1 MDRDDKEPE
10 TAAGSAPTDP
20 AEDPSAGLVVPYL
33 ESLELHAP
41 GEDEPI
47 RIDISRPTG
56 PEQSPPLEWVQF
68 GLPTYREGEP
78 AGWPRSVLAE
88 LLPQPG
94 ALGDFLE
101 HLPPGLRLARILEEI
116 DPADVDDFSL
126 VELVAAHKR
135 MEAWSAGRAARAA
148 AVLAERDSVNPTWP
162 GDVPGRTRGE
172 CVVGQELSMRLRIT
186 KQAAVKIATCG
197 RAFGGMFEPTGELL
211 DRGLIDWPR

>member
-1 MDRDDKEPE
+1 MVSQTAG
-10 TAAGSAPTDP
+10 TAAADDDDRSPLIARATF
-20 AEDPSAGLVVPYL
+20 AEALSPDFAGLVFRSV
-33 ESLELHAP
+33 
-41 GEDEPI
+41 
-47 RIDISRPTG
+47 SRPGQTADPTPSNPTPG
-56 PEQSPPLEWVQF
+56 PGQARPRPPAAADE
-68 GLPTYREGEP
+68 EP
-78 AGWPRSVLAE
+78 PGWPGSLLAE

-94 ALGDFLE
+94 ALGDYLE
-101 HLPPGLRLARILEEI
+101 PLAPNERLATLLAAI
-116 DPADVDDFSL
+116 DPVDVDDFSL

-135 MEAWSAGRAARAA
+135 MEAWSAAQAARAA

-186 KQAAVKIATCG
+186 KQAAVRMAACG